1 MKRDDVHHQIQ
12 AAGVAKCRALHPIC
26 EQLLF
31 PIPNGDERPKKRV
44 WSRRQQKYIWYCPSG
59 KRIKEEGGLAGA
71 WDLML
76 AVAIRWKF
84 DFKPEDPNESPNKL
98 DNENIIRCPGLIIEI
113 KRPDQ
118 RNSKN
123 GGLSEAQV
131 KYGIAMAG
139 QGWDLAIVYTA
150 EELYQAVYGHLRE
163 ARYAA

>member
-12 AAGVAKCRALHPIC
+12 KNGVAKCRALHPIC
-26 EQLLF
+26 EELLF
-31 PIPNGDERPKKRV
+31 PIPNGDERPKKWV
-44 WSRRQQKYIWYCPSG
+44 WSQRKQRGFWICPSG
-59 KRIKEEGGLAGA
+59 KRIKEEGGLPGA

-76 AVAIRWKF
+76 PVAIRWKF
-84 DFKPEDPNESPNKL
+84 TYKPEDPEESGKL